1 MPAKVFPGVRI
12 QAAVSGVYTTCST
25 ACVGVQVRGFSLG
38 SSFPGPA
45 SLTSAIRLDCWTN
58 RNAPA
63 SRIQHSGFVYVERV
77 AIGTVTQ

>member
-12 QAAVSGVYTTCST
+12 QAAVSDVYTTCST

-45 SLTSAIRLDCWTN
+45 SLTSAIRLDC
-58 RNAPA
+58 
-63 SRIQHSGFVYVERV
+63 
-77 AIGTVTQ
+77 